1 MTVTGVYSIKRVG
14 PAAGKSSLKE
24 KLNIGIR
31 QPYLRVIGIQIDS
44 DGSQTTNS
52 QTTQSNSNGIG
63 SSNFLTNRIEEE
75 EEFRRMAKSQNIYEL
90 ISRSIAPSIWGF
102 KDIKKAIAC
111 LLFGGSRKR

>member
-1 MTVTGVYSIKRVG
+1 M
-14 PAAGKSSLKE
+14 KE

-31 QPYLRVIGIQIDS
+31 QPYLRIIGIQIDS

-52 QTTQSNSNGIG
+52 QTQTASSNGIG
-63 SSNFLTNRIEEE
+63 SNNFLTSQIEEE
-75 EEFRRMAKSQNIYEL
+75 EEFKRMAKSPNIYEL